1 MKRRFTR
8 FACFDWSG
16 AAVSHPPGI
25 ALAVA
30 EESGPPRLVPPPEG
44 HRFWSRGAALDWLR
58 DVADRGEDMLI
69 GMDLSPALP
78 FVDQDTYFPDWPES
92 PPDARALWCLVETLC
107 ADDPYLSVPSLLV
120 HAEIRRH
127 FRQHRNRGDLYPAG
141 AGRMRECERGQHAMG
156 LSPYSCLNLVG
167 AAQVGKSSLTA
178 MRLFHRL
185 DGAIP
190 IWPFD
195 PLPASGPVIVEIYT
209 SLAAL
214 EAGRAKSRAKMRD
227 GAALDAALVALGSPP
242 HSPLDRYSD
251 HATDALLT
259 AVWLRHVHGQASRW
273 SPAGLTRQIAQTEG
287 WTFGVV

>member
-1 MKRRFTR
+1 MTRQFER

-30 EESGPPRLVPPPEG
+30 EAAGPPRLIPPPEG
-44 HRFWSRGAALDWLR
+44 RFWSRASALDWLR
-58 DVADRGEDMLI
+58 EVAERDENMLI

-78 FVDQDTYFPDWPES
+78 FVDHSAYFPGWADTPG
-92 PPDARALWCLVETLC
+92 DARSLWQLVE
-107 ADDPYLSVPSLLV
+107 ALSAEDLHLSAGGVLA
-120 HAEIRRH
+120 HGEIRRH
-127 FRQHRNRGDLYPAG
+127 FRQHRDLGDLYPAG
-141 AGRMRECERGQHAMG
+141 EGRMRVCEFGQRQMG

-185 DGAIP
+185 GGAIP

-195 PLPASGPVIVEIYT
+195 PVPASGPLIVEIYT

-214 EAGRAKSRAKMRD
+214 EAGRAKSRSKMRD
-227 GAALDAALVALGSPP
+227 GAALDAAMAAFGSPP
-242 HSPLDRYSD
+242 HAQLPHYTD

-259 AVWLRHVHGQASRW
+259 AAWLRHVHGEPARW
-273 SPAGLTRQIAQTEG
+273 SPADLSDEIARTEG
-287 WTFGVV
+287 WTFGVF

>member
-1 MKRRFTR
+1 MIRRFHR

-30 EESGPPRLVPPPEG
+30 EAEGPPRLIPPPEG
-44 HRFWSRGAALDWLR
+44 RFWSRASALDWLGE
-58 DVADRGEDMLI
+58 VAARNEDMLI
-69 GMDLSPALP
+69 GMDLSPAMP
-78 FVDQDTYFPDWPES
+78 FVDHGAYFPGWADTPA
-92 PPDARALWCLVETLC
+92 DARALWQLVETLC
-107 ADDPYLSVPSLLV
+107 TEDPHLSAGGVLAHPEL
-120 HAEIRRH
+120 RRH
-127 FRQHRNRGDLYPAG
+127 FRQHRDLGDLYPAG
-141 AGRMRECERGQHAMG
+141 AGRMRVCELGQRQMG

-185 DGAIP
+185 GGAIP

-195 PLPASGPVIVEIYT
+195 PVPASGPLIVEIYT

-214 EAGRAKSRAKMRD
+214 EAGRTKSRSKMRD
-227 GAALDAALVALGSPP
+227 GAALDTALAAFGSPP
-242 HSPLDRYSD
+242 HAPIPRYTD

-259 AVWLRHVHGQASRW
+259 AAWLRHVHGEPARW
-273 SPAGLTRQIAQTEG
+273 SPAGLSDEIACTEG
-287 WTFGVV
+287 WTFGVF